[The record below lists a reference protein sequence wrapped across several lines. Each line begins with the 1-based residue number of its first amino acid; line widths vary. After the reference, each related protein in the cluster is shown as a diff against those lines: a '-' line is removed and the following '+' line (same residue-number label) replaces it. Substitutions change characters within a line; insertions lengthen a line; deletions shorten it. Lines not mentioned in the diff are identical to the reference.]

1 MYKEIN
7 IRLQRYHYFHR
18 MTEFEDLMSEIT
30 HLYEISRITNKEFWT
45 FDELF
50 NKRFS
55 NEQSDETL
63 KKTRLKDVLDKLKH
77 KGAVNFN
84 EFYSNI
90 ILDSV
95 KLCLLTTDQN
105 INADDLIKR
114 SSDLEEDCYKKKLWN
129 KCKDLMSLK
138 KILVLYSAN

>member
-1 MYKEIN
+1 MIDNMYKVIN
-7 IRLQRYHYFHR
+7 IRQQRYHYFHK
-18 MTEFEDLMSEIT
+18 MTEFEDLMLEIT
-30 HLYEISRITNKEFWT
+30 HLYEISRIPNKEFWT
-45 FDELF
+45 ELF

-63 KKTRLKDVLDKLKH
+63 KKTRLKDVLDELKH
-77 KGAVNFN
+77 KGAVDFN
-84 EFYSNI
+84 EGYSNI

-114 SSDLEEDCYKKKLWN
+114 SSDLEEDCYKKN
-129 KCKDLMSLK
+129 FGINV
-138 KILVLYSAN
+138 KI

>member
-1 MYKEIN
+1 
-7 IRLQRYHYFHR
+7 
-18 MTEFEDLMSEIT
+18 MTEFGDLMPDII
-30 HLYEISRITNKEFWT
+30 HLYEISRISNKEIWT

-55 NEQSDETL
+55 NGESDETL
-63 KKTRLKDVLDKLKH
+63 RRTKFKDTLDKLKH
-77 KGAVNFN
+77 KGALDFN
-84 EFYSNI
+84 EGYSDI

-105 INADDLIKR
+105 MNSDDLIKR

-129 KCKDLMSLK
+129 KCEDLISSDRRYSFHVLLK
-138 KILVLYSAN
+138 SQIKQI

>member
-18 MTEFEDLMSEIT
+18 MTEFEDLMPEIT
-30 HLYEISRITNKEFWT
+30 HLYEISRIPNKEFWT

-63 KKTRLKDVLDKLKH
+63 KKTRLKDVLDKLKR
-77 KGAVNFN
+77 KGAVDFN
-84 EFYSNI
+84 EGYSNI

-114 SSDLEEDCYKKKLWN
+114 SSDLEEDCYKKN
-129 KCKDLMSLK
+129 FGINV
-138 KILVLYSAN
+138 KI

>member
-1 MYKEIN
+1 
-7 IRLQRYHYFHR
+7 
-18 MTEFEDLMSEIT
+18 MTKSEDLMPDII
-30 HLYEISRITNKEFWT
+30 HLYEISRTPNKEFWT

-63 KKTRLKDVLDKLKH
+63 KTIRFKDTLDKLKL
-77 KGAVNFN
+77 KGALDFN
-84 EFYSNI
+84 EGYSDI

-105 INADDLIKR
+105 MNIDDLVKR
-114 SSDLEEDCYKKKLWN
+114 SADLEEDCYKKN
-129 KCKDLMSLK
+129 FGTNV
-138 KILVLYSAN
+138 KI

>member
-18 MTEFEDLMSEIT
+18 MTEFEDLMREIT
-30 HLYEISRITNKEFWT
+30 YLYEISRIPNKEFWT

-63 KKTRLKDVLDKLKH
+63 KKTRLKDVLDKLKR
-77 KGAVNFN
+77 KGAVDFN
-84 EFYSNI
+84 EGYSNI

-95 KLCLLTTDQN
+95 KLCFLTTDQ
-105 INADDLIKR
+105 K
-114 SSDLEEDCYKKKLWN
+114 Y
-129 KCKDLMSLK
+129 
-138 KILVLYSAN
+138 